1 MEDLEELYSAKRV
14 KDVLGIGESTY
25 RTTLRDY
32 KKYISKRK
40 AEKNKDLFTIE
51 GLEIFATIVKLKK
64 LGYKQSEIVS
74 EIKRTP
80 HYLETRVKNNV
91 LNKDEDIKTIMTSTG
106 VHELIE
112 EFVDRM
118 SRTNNEMNSLRKT
131 LDKRTENYQQE
142 ISILE
147 DKLLDN
153 EEKTQKN
160 ITSLCK
166 TIWELQEEIKELRN
180 ESLFSRLRK
189 FFTF

>member
-1 MEDLEELYSAKRV
+1 
-14 KDVLGIGESTY
+14 
-25 RTTLRDY
+25 
-32 KKYISKRK
+32 
-40 AEKNKDLFTIE
+40 
-51 GLEIFATIVKLKK
+51 
-64 LGYKQSEIVS
+64 
-74 EIKRTP
+74 
-80 HYLETRVKNNV
+80 
-91 LNKDEDIKTIMTSTG
+91 MTSTG